1 MTATTAYD
9 NVANF
14 IAHMDPEKVLELQAD
29 EEMQERLDFLIDR
42 EKNAVLSPEEK
53 EELDQYILLERLIR
67 LTKAKARYL
76 LSK

>member
-53 EELDQYILLERLIR
+53 EELDKYILLERLIR
-67 LTKAKARYL
+67 LTKAKAQYL

>member
-1 MTATTAYD
+1 M
-9 NVANF
+9 
-14 IAHMDPEKVLELQAD
+14 
-29 EEMQERLDFLIDR
+29 RLDFLIDR

>member
-14 IAHMDPEKVLELQAD
+14 IAHMAPEKVLELQAD
-29 EEMQERLDFLIDR
+29 EEMQER
-42 EKNAVLSPEEK
+42 
-53 EELDQYILLERLIR
+53 LDQYILLERLIR

-76 LSK
+76 LSQ

>member
-29 EEMQERLDFLIDR
+29 EEMQEQLEVLIDK
-42 EKNAVLSPEEK
+42 EKNAALSAEEK

-76 LSK
+76 LSQ

>member
-29 EEMQERLDFLIDR
+29 EEVQER
-42 EKNAVLSPEEK
+42 
-53 EELDQYILLERLIR
+53 LDQYILLERLIR

>member
-9 NVANF
+9 NVASF
-14 IAHMDPEKVLELQAD
+14 IAHMDPGKVLELQAD
-29 EEMQERLDFLIDR
+29 EQMQERLEFLIDR
-42 EKNAVLSPEEK
+42 EKNAALSSEEK

-76 LSK
+76 LSQ